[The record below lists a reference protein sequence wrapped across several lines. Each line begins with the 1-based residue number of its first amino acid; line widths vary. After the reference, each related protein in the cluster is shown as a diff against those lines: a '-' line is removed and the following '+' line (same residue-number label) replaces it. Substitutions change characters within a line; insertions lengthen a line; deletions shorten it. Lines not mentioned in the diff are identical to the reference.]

1 MREENTGDVIGVILK
16 LPNTTDAEL
25 ASSDAFNKVL
35 AQAKPLRLTDSIDDK
50 NKGKSLL
57 GRVEQ
62 SAEKFVQ
69 LRRATVLTARADE
82 INMQISLREFGQ
94 LTGKKRNES
103 VVQELDEQK
112 EPYTTR
118 FMYKFM

>member
-1 MREENTGDVIGVILK
+1 MDIRK
-16 LPNTTDAEL
+16 LEVTT
-25 ASSDAFNKVL
+25 KIV
-35 AQAKPLRLTDSIDDK
+35 KIRDDK

-69 LRRATVLTARADE
+69 LRRATVQPVLTIRADE
-82 INMQISLREFGQ
+82 INMQ
-94 LTGKKRNES
+94 LTGKKRNEF

-112 EPYTTR
+112 EPHTTR